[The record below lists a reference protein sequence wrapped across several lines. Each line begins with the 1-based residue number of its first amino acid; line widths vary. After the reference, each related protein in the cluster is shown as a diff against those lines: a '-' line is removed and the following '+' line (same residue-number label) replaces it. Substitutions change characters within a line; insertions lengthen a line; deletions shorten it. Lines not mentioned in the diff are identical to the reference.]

1 MSPHL
6 PADETPTDPA
16 TGSEAARAF
25 VVPGSI
31 RGRKPPSDQGNG
43 LFAGPN
49 HDPDR
54 FELIGQGLRGSEGIT
69 WRGRYRGALRRPV
82 TYAVKQL
89 LRPPSAPG
97 SWPAQADIQRWQDQ
111 RHLLQAVRNDHL
123 VRVHDL
129 FFGPEPHQPATYP
142 PVADGREYWVP
153 YLVMEWVNGPTLQAG
168 ISQGDFDLAQR
179 LRCVRDLAEA
189 VSVLHSATQTSGNP
203 VLHRDIKPDNC
214 IQDPER
220 GTVLVDLGTLR
231 RIDDGYDS
239 LGMHTRQYAA
249 PEVLRDPFSPRTQA
263 SDLYALGAVAYFCI
277 VAAPPPADSGPSAA
291 RIMRQELTAAV
302 QEWKPPDA
310 RAFADHI
317 MLMLDPD
324 PARRPSR
331 PQQWADEALVLAGCP
346 LAPSPRRRPRR
357 RRRTLALALALTTVL
372 AATVTKLLPSS
383 HPPSG
388 RQADVHAFRQF
399 GNEYIPFPAH
409 LTANRITLS
418 PPGGQHR
425 YDHLWGAYAPAD
437 ACATTLTF
445 DARMTHTGPQ
455 AGYGYAIA
463 PRSSMDDTRTPHGY
477 SVQYEWQ
484 SPDINAK
491 PGAYLRP
498 AELPGGAWEGTTD
511 PSAAPDITQSHHVSV
526 SATGTTLKMTVDH
539 ASVAY
544 QLPAVE
550 CGGIT
555 IRAWGATLD
564 ITHLKISAT

>member
-1 MSPHL
+1 MRDG
-6 PADETPTDPA
+6 A
-16 TGSEAARAF
+16 
-25 VVPGSI
+25 
-31 RGRKPPSDQGNG
+31 NG
-43 LFAGPN
+43 LFAGPS

-54 FELIGQGLRGSEGIT
+54 FELMGQGLRGSEGIT
-69 WRGRYRGALRRPV
+69 WRGRYRGSLKRPV
-82 TYAVKQL
+82 TYAIKQL
-89 LRPPSAPG
+89 LRPPSAR
-97 SWPAQADIQRWQDQ
+97 STWPSQADIQRWQDQ

-129 FFGPEPHQPATYP
+129 FFGPEPHQSATYVP
-142 PVADGREYWVP
+142 TADGREYWVP
-153 YLVMEWVNGPTLQAG
+153 YLVMEWVEGPTLQTS
-168 ISQGDFDLAQR
+168 ICHGDTGLGQR

-203 VLHRDIKPDNC
+203 LLHRDIKPDNC
-214 IQDPER
+214 IQAPRR

-231 RIDDGYDS
+231 RIDDGYDP

-249 PEVLRDPFSPRTQA
+249 PEVLRDPYSPRTQA

-277 VAAPPPADSGPSAA
+277 VAAPPPAGTEPAA
-291 RIMRQELTAAV
+291 RQLMRQELTAAV
-302 QEWKPPDA
+302 QHGEAPDA
-310 RAFADHI
+310 DALADHI

-324 PARRPSR
+324 PAQRPSR
-331 PQQWADEALVLAGCP
+331 PQQWADQALALAGCP
-346 LAPSPRRRPRR
+346 PATAPRPQRHSRRRAV
-357 RRRTLALALALTTVL
+357 ALALALTTVL
-372 AATVTKLLPSS
+372 AVTVTKLLASS
-383 HPPSG
+383 SPPPG
-388 RQADVHAFRQF
+388 RQANVHSFRPF
-399 GNEYIPFPAH
+399 GNEYIAFPAH
-409 LTANRITLS
+409 LTADRITLS

-437 ACATTLTF
+437 VCATTLTF
-445 DARMTHTGPQ
+445 DARMTRTDPQ

-463 PRSSMDDTRTPHGY
+463 PRSRMDNNRTPHGY

-484 SPDINAK
+484 SPDITTK

-498 AELPGGAWEGTTD
+498 AELPGGAWEGTTN
-511 PSAAPDITQSHHVSV
+511 PSTAPDITRAHHVSV

-539 ASVAY
+539 TTAAY

-555 IRAWGATLD
+555 IRVWGATLD